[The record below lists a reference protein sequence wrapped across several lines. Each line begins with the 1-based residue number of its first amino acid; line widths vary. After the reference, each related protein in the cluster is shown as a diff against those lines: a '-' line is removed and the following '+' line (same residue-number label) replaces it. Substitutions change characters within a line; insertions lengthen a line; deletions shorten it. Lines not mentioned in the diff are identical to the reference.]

1 MWKQHFRMPYAI
13 FNMLVKE
20 LHPHLTRRD
29 TRLRKAVL
37 VEKQI
42 AMAIMYLAHKGSY
55 ATVATFFG
63 VGKSTAYKAIIQ
75 VFLCMEMVL
84 LRRAVYLGDYRQVMA
99 GFEELGFPQVVGAT
113 DGCHISIIAPV
124 HEGAQYINRKQEHSM
139 ILQATCDHKGKFLD
153 LFTGFAGANHDSF
166 VLKDSP
172 IFHALKA
179 TIYVPGC
186 PTVTIAGKQVGPILL
201 GDGGYPIKPFLLIP
215 FQVGHNRREGVY
227 NRRLSKAHCVV
238 ERSFGRLKSRF
249 CALQCGLDL
258 SVESIPSAILACCI
272 LHNIIETNGEVL
284 NGQNTS
290 PETFIIDPRR
300 YLSDDEEKRLGE
312 EIRDAFVEYFNS

>member
-84 LRRAVYLGDYRQVMA
+84 LRRAVYLGDYR
-99 GFEELGFPQVVGAT
+99 
-113 DGCHISIIAPV
+113 
-124 HEGAQYINRKQEHSM
+124 
-139 ILQATCDHKGKFLD
+139 
-153 LFTGFAGANHDSF
+153 
-166 VLKDSP
+166 
-172 IFHALKA
+172 
-179 TIYVPGC
+179 
-186 PTVTIAGKQVGPILL
+186 
-201 GDGGYPIKPFLLIP
+201 
-215 FQVGHNRREGVY
+215 QVGHNRREGVY